1 MEYIYIIL
9 YYIYIILYILYYI
22 YYIIY
27 ILIYHMYIN
36 KGLCF
41 VYVDCP
47 MKYIPT
53 KRSSPPKGTSV
64 AHRRSSMRG

>member
-1 MEYIYIIL
+1 
-9 YYIYIILYILYYI
+9 
-22 YYIIY
+22 
-27 ILIYHMYIN
+27 MYIN

-53 KRSSPPKGTSV
+53 KRKNPHQKAPQWHIGDHQCVAELSTSV
-64 AHRRSSMRG
+64 VPFPSAGL